1 MQPGLVVLAIVIGYI
16 IGSMPTAYLIARARG
31 VDIFT
36 VGSGNMGANNVARAI
51 GWQYGGLVWFLD
63 GAKGMVAILIARWLL
78 PDYQAAASMLAAIAA
93 VSGHNWSFLATLIT
107 GHIRGGK
114 GAATAMGTLLLLL
127 PTIFVALALGIGAL
141 IIIITRYVSLGV
153 LTALGVATAVFVL
166 LVILGTFEP
175 VYLLYM
181 IVTWMVF
188 FRHRS
193 NIVRLVT
200 GTERRF
206 GDRAQ

>member
-1 MQPGLVVLAIVIGYI
+1 MQPGLVVLVIVIGYI
-16 IGSMPTAYLIARARG
+16 IGSTPTAYLIARSRG

-36 VGSGNMGANNVARAI
+36 VGSGNMGANNVARAC
-51 GWQYGGLVWFLD
+51 GWRYGGLVWFID
-63 GAKGMVAILIARWLL
+63 GIKGVVAILIARWLI
-78 PDYQAAASMLAAIAA
+78 PDHQAAASMLAAIAV

-114 GAATAMGTLLLLL
+114 GAATAMGTLMLLL

-141 IIIITRYVSLGV
+141 IVIITRYVSLGV
-153 LTALGVATAVFVL
+153 LTALAVATAVFVL

-206 GDRAQ
+206 GERPQ